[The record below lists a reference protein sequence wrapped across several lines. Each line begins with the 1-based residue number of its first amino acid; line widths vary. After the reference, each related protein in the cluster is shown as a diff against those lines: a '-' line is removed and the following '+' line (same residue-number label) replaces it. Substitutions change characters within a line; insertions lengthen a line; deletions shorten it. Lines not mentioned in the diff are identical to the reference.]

1 MKRQSFLKGRMGRGG
16 LFSVLASVL
25 CRPEGGGTGETPP
38 STVCWLR
45 GGLGR
50 EAGGPSSAV
59 GRSVAKT

>member
-1 MKRQSFLKGRMGRGG
+1 M
-16 LFSVLASVL
+16 LASVL
-25 CRPEGGGTGETPP
+25 CRPEGGGIGETPP